1 MTYMFGLYSL
11 SLPHPLPPSHSLS
24 TTHHTHTHT
33 HTHAHIPEIFTEKI
47 LYAGYFSR
55 FWKYGNEQN
64 RSRACPQETSIL
76 IQPMF

>member
-33 HTHAHIPEIFTEKI
+33 HTDMHTF
-47 LYAGYFSR
+47 L
-55 FWKYGNEQN
+55 KYLLRKYYMLGTFLGSGNMAMN
-64 RSRACPQETSIL
+64 KTDQEPVL
-76 IQPMF
+76 RKLPF